1 MLFSIIGPQTPIVAA
16 VSPNP
21 PSGGIHTVAP
31 QNGGQLHGTGQPA
44 PPAAGPVGVSGGGA
58 PPQKKGKPGE
68 ELVQNFVLQSGIAEL
83 SDFSEDFEPEELRE
97 WLRCYQ
103 VPVGDRDK
111 IFSKSLISQ
120 KKITSTK
127 KICLVND
134 KWLQRAEFW
143 CFNVQ
148 ATKWEG
154 LPSRSP
160 LKTMDGESMV
170 FPSQE

>member
-68 ELVQNFVLQSGIAEL
+68 GWYKISYFSLGLLNFQTLVKTLNLKNFVNG
-83 SDFSEDFEPEELRE
+83 
-97 WLRCYQ
+97 
-103 VPVGDRDK
+103 
-111 IFSKSLISQ
+111 
-120 KKITSTK
+120 
-127 KICLVND
+127 
-134 KWLQRAEFW
+134 
-143 CFNVQ
+143 
-148 ATKWEG
+148 
-154 LPSRSP
+154 
-160 LKTMDGESMV
+160 
-170 FPSQE
+170 